1 VLHLDGPVTVHRR
14 IRNGEDS
21 RVIPPGGMFMVPG
34 NMDLGVRLA
43 GTLRTLHLHVRR
55 ALLEEVADC
64 LLTGDP
70 SHIET
75 LPRFGD
81 SDPLLEH
88 LLLGLRDALRDENP
102 SATPYVDHLGRAIA
116 ARLLRHHSSAAPA
129 RQRNGLPARMA
140 SLQLNIANAL
150 DPLAWSDPPFEALAD
165 GDRSIAAALM
175 LARVLRRCRYRGQ
188 DTRPAHQR
196 PAEPGSLRR
205 LVAGDRIKTGGPAAA
220 VRSAG
225 RAGYP
230 AAAPGGERGTEL
242 DRIWHR
248 RSADP
253 GAGAPPRRGT
263 AGAHQGCGTRCF
275 PRFGRPILPW
285 VSATTCQ
292 PCAAMP
298 RTVCSGR
305 PQGHLAGGLP
315 APGRRQRPVRSAR
328 ARADP
333 KALAATLRVAPQ
345 TATALLRAL
354 QEKGVIREVTGRGSF
369 RAFAM

>member
-1 VLHLDGPVTVHRR
+1 MLHLDGPVTVHRR

-188 DTRPAHQR
+188 DARPAHQR

-275 PRFGRPILPW
+275 PGLVGLSCPGFRRPPANPAQRCRGPFARGDRKVTWPAAFLRLVADSVRFG
-285 VSATTCQ
+285 
-292 PCAAMP
+292 
-298 RTVCSGR
+298 
-305 PQGHLAGGLP
+305 
-315 APGRRQRPVRSAR
+315 
-328 ARADP
+328 
-333 KALAATLRVAPQ
+333 
-345 TATALLRAL
+345 LRAPVL
-354 QEKGVIREVTGRGSF
+354 TRRRSPPHSGSRRRPRPRCCARCRRRG
-369 RAFAM
+369 